1 MKRIA
6 LILILFISLI
16 ACKKRDSENDSA
28 NINSFTVNGSTY
40 IIKESYQ
47 SSTEFYGKDSFN
59 NYARITFPGSS
70 PAEKD
75 FDIVESGSDL
85 IDNQVV
91 ITFSR
96 NNLRFYSTGRPSAK
110 LNLSRPNGKLK
121 VTCPDI
127 WLKSDIGQN
136 DDSVKFSCNII
147 QTR

>member
-1 MKRIA
+1 MKRSA
-6 LILILFISLI
+6 LIFILFLSLI
-16 ACKKRDSENDSA
+16 ACKKSDSGNDSG
-28 NINSFTVNGSTY
+28 NINSFTVNGSRY

-47 SSTEFYGKDSFN
+47 SSIEFYGKDSFN
-59 NYARITFPGSS
+59 NYARVTFPGSS

-75 FDIVESGSDL
+75 YDIVESGSNL

-96 NNLRFYSTGRPSAK
+96 NNLRFYSTGRPAAK
-110 LNLSRPNGKLK
+110 LTLSRPDGKLN

-127 WLKSDIGQN
+127 WLKSNTGQN
-136 DDSVKFSCNII
+136 DDSVKFSCNIT